1 MESRGKLKS
10 DPRRSQLLLDPWG
23 ILVWLKGEGDTYY
36 CAVVRRWAEGVCVG
50 SEEEE
55 KLVSQQ
61 NFRRVAKK
69 RGGRKVVNGTHPV
82 FFKLMRKKN
91 RNL

>member
-23 ILVWLKGEGDTYY
+23 LLVWLKGE
-36 CAVVRRWAEGVCVG
+36 
-50 SEEEE
+50 EERGGKIGFATEFS
-55 KLVSQQ
+55 KGG
-61 NFRRVAKK
+61 KK

-82 FFKLMRKKN
+82 FLSS
-91 RNL
+91 